1 MTAARTPCR
10 AAAVIAAAALS
21 LGSFTG
27 CAYVDSNPG
36 LEDAAAPGAQAGVTV
51 ERVLEAAEYVE
62 GRTVTVDAV
71 ITGTIGDRAMTVTGD
86 GADTG
91 PLLVVHQPGYEPV
104 EGSRVRVTGVVRQS
118 FDVQAARA
126 EFGVDPA
133 EEGFARFAAEPYLT
147 ALSVEDAPG

>member
-1 MTAARTPCR
+1 
-10 AAAVIAAAALS
+10 
-21 LGSFTG
+21 
-27 CAYVDSNPG
+27 
-36 LEDAAAPGAQAGVTV
+36 
-51 ERVLEAAEYVE
+51 
-62 GRTVTVDAV
+62 
-71 ITGTIGDRAMTVTGD
+71 MTVTGD

-126 EFGVDPA
+126 ELGVDPA